1 MRKKQHPDQWTRD
14 RLQPENHF
22 ITRWGIIVKD
32 VICNIYAFIRRIQLL
47 YFMYIIYFGWV
58 VYNIIPD
65 VSINVQTREIHNFTQ
80 GASMVRHLL
89 LEWGRKSVNRTKHN
103 MNETLEHYL
112 VCERSC
118 LGHIDRF
125 LFFIFL
131 SAIVVVCQWRQQLP
145 WFHASYVFCL
155 IERPLATLQ
164 IYCAFEGTRCH
175 FRKYPKCIWFLAREL
190 DDNTDLYTVNRKL
203 LSAGTIH
210 IKTGNVGKQLG
221 SVQKVT

>member
-80 GASMVRHLL
+80 GTSVVRHLL
-89 LEWGRKSVNRTKHN
+89 LEWRRKSVNRTKHN

-125 LFFIFL
+125 LFFIFFISNSGCL
-131 SAIVVVCQWRQQLP
+131 SVKTTTPMIPCFLCFLFDWETTSHITDILCFWRNTLPLQEISKMYLVSCQRIRWQHG
-145 WFHASYVFCL
+145 F
-155 IERPLATLQ
+155 
-164 IYCAFEGTRCH
+164 
-175 FRKYPKCIWFLAREL
+175 
-190 DDNTDLYTVNRKL
+190 
-203 LSAGTIH
+203 IH
-210 IKTGNVGKQLG
+210 CK
-221 SVQKVT
+221 